1 MRRVIFWGLK
11 FEACYFLGRPK
22 LSSTE
27 HPCPN
32 LCRVPPPPPG
42 RFRESEESIQFRI
55 SSLNHLPY
63 FGTYICCRPAF
74 IETVK
79 KSEPLYR

>member
-1 MRRVIFWGLK
+1 MAGPGGAKEVRTALFWL
-11 FEACYFLGRPK
+11 E
-22 LSSTE
+22 
-27 HPCPN
+27 
-32 LCRVPPPPPG
+32 
-42 RFRESEESIQFRI
+42 RERSLEPLIQGSVESIQFRI

-79 KSEPLYR
+79 KSEPLCR